1 MKEIIGDLFNPPIDT
16 DAICITTN
24 GMIRSDGKAVM
35 GRGVALA
42 AKNKFLGIDVNLAQ
56 AIKQSGNHTNIIYV
70 YALPSDKFVYIFSL
84 PTKNDW
90 RDKSDINL
98 IIRSCAEL
106 RVIANKCD
114 FKKII
119 LPRPGCANGGLNWV
133 DVKKA
138 ISFLDDRFYIITRS

>member
-1 MKEIIGDLFNPPIDT
+1 MKEIIGDLFNPPFYT

-35 GRGVALA
+35 GRGIALA

-56 AIKQSGNHTNIIYV
+56 AIKQSGNHVNIIYNV
-70 YALPSDKFVYIFSL
+70 GVFDKGYLIFSL

-106 RVIANKCD
+106 QIVANKCD

-138 ISFLDDRFYIITRS
+138 ISFLDDRFYIVTRS